1 MILRPGPLASG
12 FVLSC
17 RRGRRSLLPRCQFIM
32 RRMTKSLTVFALA
45 ALCCTSAFAQANRIS
60 NFIRDML
67 AQRSKEII
75 AAAERMPADKYGFK
89 APPDDITFGYL
100 LLHIADINYPVCA
113 LIGGVPA
120 PKLPQLSETDAK
132 DVLIERMK
140 SSFKFCTTALAD
152 LDDSG
157 MQQTLDLG
165 GTNKMSRAMLILTLT
180 GTWTSHRDLQLK
192 YMQLNDIPPPS
203 AAN

>member
-1 MILRPGPLASG
+1 MLGCARLTLFNPRRMKKSSTILVLAG
-12 FVLSC
+12 LSC
-17 RRGRRSLLPRCQFIM
+17 TP
-32 RRMTKSLTVFALA
+32 
-45 ALCCTSAFAQANRIS
+45 AFAQANRIS
-60 NFIRDML
+60 DFARETVV
-67 AQRSKEII
+67 QSSKELT
-75 AAAERMPADKYGFK
+75 AAAEQMPADKYGFK

-100 LLHIADINYPVCA
+100 LLHVADINYPMCS

-120 PKLPQLSETDAK
+120 PKPPELKETDPK

-140 SSFKFCTTALAD
+140 ASFDFCTTALAK

-165 GTNKMSRAMLILTLT
+165 GAKMSRAMTILTLT
-180 GTWTSHRDLQLK
+180 GTWTSHHELQLR
-192 YMQLNDIPPPS
+192 YMQMNGISEAP

>member
-1 MILRPGPLASG
+1 MMKKSPA
-12 FVLSC
+12 VL
-17 RRGRRSLLPRCQFIM
+17 
-32 RRMTKSLTVFALA
+32 VLA

-60 NFIRDML
+60 SFTRDML

-75 AAAERMPADKYGFK
+75 AAAEQMPADKYGFK

-120 PKLPQLSETDAK
+120 PKLPELTETDPK
-132 DVLIERMK
+132 EVLIERMK
-140 SSFKFCTTALAD
+140 ASFEFCTTALAD

-165 GTNKMSRAMLILTLT
+165 GTKMARAMLILTLT
-180 GTWTSHRDLQLK
+180 GTWTSHRDLQIK
-192 YMQLNDIPPPS
+192 YMQMNDISLPS